1 MNDAIARSSL
11 SRWLRHA
18 QQLSRC
24 ARTLSACRSLAS
36 PSRKSSN
43 SSSAGCQPKWNQ
55 FFLRLLL
62 IYILSNA
69 FDRAPQKGGDRG
81 NPNAQHFAN
90 LPIAQALRAQKQA
103 MALLWRKLR
112 QRDAQTLVSFTR
124 Q

>member
-24 ARTLSACRSLAS
+24 ARTLSVCRLLAS

-55 FFLRLLL
+55 FFLRLSL

-69 FDRAPQKGGDRG
+69 FDRAPQKGGDCG
-81 NPNAQHFAN
+81 NPDAQYFSD
-90 LPIAQALRAQKQA
+90 LPIAQALSAQKQT
-103 MALLWRKLR
+103 MALLRRELR
-112 QRDAQTLVSFTR
+112 QRDTQLSMSFIR